1 MKLSPPSRQRAPLPL
16 EASYLINLLSKPI
29 VSTGTNN
36 CCKVLAVKM
45 NAQLTVAGSDA
56 LLLPFLQAR
65 DDATAESLLTQLIQ
79 EHADPIIARILKN
92 KLRVSLNGSQGNEQN
107 QDALDIASEL
117 RATLIADLR
126 AVQQHPDQKSITS
139 FPDYVAHKTYS
150 ACADYFREKNP
161 RRWRLKNLL
170 RYQLNQNPQF
180 ALWKAENNRWY
191 AGLREWRGTT
201 GDDDSS
207 KPLPSCGIVLEMFPQ
222 KHGQDVPPVE
232 LLSRIFERAAQPVEF
247 ERLVALTAEFW
258 QITDSPPESV
268 DNPERVPGKE
278 SINLTPGVDVLLEQR
293 LYLEKLWTE
302 VCELPVLQ
310 RAALLL
316 NLRDAQDGSAIF
328 FIPHLGIASRKQIAE
343 ILGLAEEEFS
353 LLWNDLPLDD
363 ARIAEMFGVT
373 RQQVINLRKTARERL
388 VRRMKKVESAVRP
401 ERDSKKWV

>member
-1 MKLSPPSRQRAPLPL
+1 MKISPPSRQRAPLPL

-29 VSTGTNN
+29 VSTGTND

-56 LLLPFLQAR
+56 LLLPFLQAC

-191 AGLREWRGTT
+191 AGWREWRGTT

-207 KPLPSCGIVLEMFPQ
+207 KPLPSCSIVLEMFPQ

-232 LLSRIFERAAQPVEF
+232 LLTRIFERAAQPVEF

-278 SINLTPGVDVLLEQR
+278 SINLTPSVDVLLEQR

-353 LLWNDLPLDD
+353 LFWNDLPLDD

-401 ERDSKKWV
+401 ERDSKKRV

>member
-1 MKLSPPSRQRAPLPL
+1 
-16 EASYLINLLSKPI
+16 
-29 VSTGTNN
+29 
-36 CCKVLAVKM
+36 M
-45 NAQLTVAGSDA
+45 NAKLTVAGSDA

-65 DDATAESLLTQLIQ
+65 DDATAEGLLTQLIQ

-201 GDDDSS
+201 GDHDSS
-207 KPLPSCGIVLEMFPQ
+207 KPLPSCSIVLEMFPQ
-222 KHGQDVPPVE
+222 KHGQDVPPFE
-232 LLSRIFERAAQPVEF
+232 LLTRIFERAAQPVEF

-293 LYLEKLWTE
+293 LYLETLWTE
-302 VCELPVLQ
+302 VCDLPVLQ

-316 NLRDAQDGSAIF
+316 NLRDARDGSAIF

-388 VRRMKKVESAVRP
+388 VRRMKKVESEGPR
-401 ERDSKKWV
+401 RN